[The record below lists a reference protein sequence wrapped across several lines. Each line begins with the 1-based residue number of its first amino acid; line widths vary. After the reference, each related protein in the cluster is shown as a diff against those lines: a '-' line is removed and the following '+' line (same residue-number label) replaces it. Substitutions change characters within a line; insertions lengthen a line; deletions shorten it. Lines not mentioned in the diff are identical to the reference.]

1 MIDVVKKDM
10 QTVDVTEVDA
20 GDRAVASFVLATP
33 KVSSRKKNKT
43 LENGA
48 MYDYLQHRIDACMYT

>member
-1 MIDVVKKDM
+1 M